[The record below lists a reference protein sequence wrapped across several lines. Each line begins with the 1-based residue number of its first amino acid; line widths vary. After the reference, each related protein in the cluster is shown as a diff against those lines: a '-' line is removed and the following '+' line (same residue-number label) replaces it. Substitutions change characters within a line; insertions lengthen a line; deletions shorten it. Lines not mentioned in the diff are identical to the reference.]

1 MGSITA
7 IFPSLRALNVASPA
21 RSVPTPRN
29 TSGMNVVKLK
39 RIGKLFHANG
49 NSMIDPKP
57 VMQKVEG
64 QTPKYRDVL
73 CIKKSPTPQKMKAP
87 KAVRIPKKCM
97 GI

>member
-1 MGSITA
+1 
-7 IFPSLRALNVASPA
+7 
-21 RSVPTPRN
+21 
-29 TSGMNVVKLK
+29 
-39 RIGKLFHANG
+39 
-49 NSMIDPKP
+49 
-57 VMQKVEG
+57 MQKVEG